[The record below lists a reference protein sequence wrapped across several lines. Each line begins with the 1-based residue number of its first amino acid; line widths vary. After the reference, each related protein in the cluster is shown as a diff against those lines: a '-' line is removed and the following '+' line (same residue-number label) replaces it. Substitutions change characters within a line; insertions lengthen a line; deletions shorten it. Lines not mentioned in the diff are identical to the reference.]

1 MLKNIDIHKLN
12 FRKDINFL
20 RGIAVL
26 AVLFYHI
33 NRDTVTG
40 GWLGVDLFFFISGY
54 LITNKLIL
62 GLRSKKEFI
71 REFFK
76 NRFLRLTPAL
86 ISTSTLASLFSFNFL
101 SPLEL
106 KLHLESTF
114 YSLIYI
120 SNIFFTNLDFYKSPN
135 NKYLTMLHTWSLGIE
150 EQFYIILPIFLI
162 FSYKKSKKIFYT
174 IFLLFI
180 FSLFLNLTFESEN
193 IFYNPLTRFWEFL
206 AGSLYMMYE
215 NYFKEKLNINTS
227 FIGLL
232 IIFATFFLFSDNLIN
247 AIYPKITLIIGAI
260 FFMLG
265 ENNYYLV
272 KNKFI
277 QIIGNISYSLYLF
290 HQPFIA
296 FMYIQ
301 NDKISRLTTTTEFL
315 ILLAMFLFSYMNWLF
330 VEKRFNKTKFFK
342 ISIIIYFFIVFIFGL
357 IIFDIPDEMSILNLP
372 NKLFLLKIKDAD
384 ILSVDGKS
392 CDNRPVSETC
402 EIIRNERQK
411 TIYVLG
417 DSTLRTLSAAIL
429 EKKEMENY
437 NLVHFTGNN
446 CIFIF
451 DKNPVPGEKTCPEKT
466 IKEKNDFGENIKD
479 SIIIYG
485 ARYPRYFSGTGFDNG
500 TVKEINS
507 IKVIKNLKDE
517 IRKTI
522 SIFAKN
528 NNTIILIYP
537 IPEQGWNVPELF
549 YYKNLK
555 TDATVAYP
563 TSIWTKREA
572 ESVIFL
578 DSLNAESLIRIYPR
592 KIFCD
597 SFVNDSCVGAFDGKI
612 FYADDDHLSLEG
624 SRLLA
629 DVIFNSISNK

>member
-1 MLKNIDIHKLN
+1 MALKIFYFSIVSSMLLTI
-12 FRKDINFL
+12 
-20 RGIAVL
+20 
-26 AVLFYHI
+26 FY
-33 NRDTVTG
+33 N
-40 GWLGVDLFFFISGY
+40 
-54 LITNKLIL
+54 
-62 GLRSKKEFI
+62 
-71 REFFK
+71 
-76 NRFLRLTPAL
+76 
-86 ISTSTLASLFSFNFL
+86 
-101 SPLEL
+101 
-106 KLHLESTF
+106 
-114 YSLIYI
+114 
-120 SNIFFTNLDFYKSPN
+120 SPN

-277 QIIGNISYSLYLF
+277 QIIGNISYSLYIF

-357 IIFDIPDEMSILNLP
+357 IIFDIPDEISILNLP
-372 NKLFLLKIKDAD
+372 NKLF
-384 ILSVDGKS
+384 
-392 CDNRPVSETC
+392 
-402 EIIRNERQK
+402 
-411 TIYVLG
+411 
-417 DSTLRTLSAAIL
+417 
-429 EKKEMENY
+429 
-437 NLVHFTGNN
+437 
-446 CIFIF
+446 
-451 DKNPVPGEKTCPEKT
+451 
-466 IKEKNDFGENIKD
+466 
-479 SIIIYG
+479 
-485 ARYPRYFSGTGFDNG
+485 
-500 TVKEINS
+500 
-507 IKVIKNLKDE
+507 
-517 IRKTI
+517 
-522 SIFAKN
+522 
-528 NNTIILIYP
+528 
-537 IPEQGWNVPELF
+537 
-549 YYKNLK
+549 
-555 TDATVAYP
+555 
-563 TSIWTKREA
+563 
-572 ESVIFL
+572 
-578 DSLNAESLIRIYPR
+578 
-592 KIFCD
+592 
-597 SFVNDSCVGAFDGKI
+597 
-612 FYADDDHLSLEG
+612 FYAC
-624 SRLLA
+624 
-629 DVIFNSISNK
+629 